1 MHACDIALITSRRES
16 GPLVAR
22 EAVVCGLPVVS
33 VDIGDL
39 KNWLPPHCIAKE
51 RTPEALADAV
61 EMVLKSGETIQLP
74 EIFEKE
80 HVSKELKKLFTRILE
95 KS

>member
-1 MHACDIALITSRRES
+1 
-16 GPLVAR
+16 
-22 EAVVCGLPVVS
+22 

-39 KNWLPPHCIAKE
+39 KNWLPSHCIAKE

-61 EMVLKSGETIQLP
+61 EVVLKSEEIIQLP
-74 EIFEKE
+74 DIFEKE
-80 HVSKELKKLFTRILE
+80 HVSRKLKELFTRILK